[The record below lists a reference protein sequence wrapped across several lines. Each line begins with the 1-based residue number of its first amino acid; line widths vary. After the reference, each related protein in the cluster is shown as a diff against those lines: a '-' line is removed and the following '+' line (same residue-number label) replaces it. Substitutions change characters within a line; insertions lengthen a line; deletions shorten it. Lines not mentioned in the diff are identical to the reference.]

1 MAGRAGDRPGRV
13 HGGVRRVASARA
25 LGALVLDGGTVR
37 GAMWLGAAIVAAG
50 VAMALV
56 VAAIDK
62 RPCAGR

>member
-1 MAGRAGDRPGRV
+1 
-13 HGGVRRVASARA
+13 
-25 LGALVLDGGTVR
+25 VLDGGTVR

-56 VAAIDK
+56 VGAIDK